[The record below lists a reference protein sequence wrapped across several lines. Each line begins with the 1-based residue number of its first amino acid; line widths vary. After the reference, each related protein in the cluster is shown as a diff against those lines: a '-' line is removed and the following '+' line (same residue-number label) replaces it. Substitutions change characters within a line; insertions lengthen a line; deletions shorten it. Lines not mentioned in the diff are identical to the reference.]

1 MTDLDTATIVGSAI
15 TGLLTGGGLTA
26 AAGAIVLVMKN
37 RREGKIEELKAE
49 TDVKAKTRADALEEW
64 SEIHKRDEAE
74 IERLNTK
81 VDTLQKRVDEFAARE
96 AACEARC
103 ARLEEQVKQLT
114 LLVQQYQ
121 QQLLANKQGS

>member
-1 MTDLDTATIVGSAI
+1 MAVAT
-15 TGLLTGGGLTA
+15 
-26 AAGAIVLVMKN
+26 AIVTVMKN
-37 RREGKIEELKAE
+37 RREGKIAELQAS
-49 TDVKAKTRADALEEW
+49 TAVGAKQRADALAEW

-74 IERLNTK
+74 INRLNDK